1 MFHIQSKY
9 CVAYFIYLFFNY
21 NYFLTKLLSFFWVI
35 KPSGCLTQLA
45 KHSLPNIGPMLK
57 TARIEVS
64 FVFFVCKLVNLF
76 N

>member
-21 NYFLTKLLSFFWVI
+21 NYYFLTKLLSFFWVI
-35 KPSGCLTQLA
+35 KPSGCLTQLVQ
-45 KHSLPNIGPMLK
+45 HSLPNIGPMLK

-64 FVFFVCKLVNLF
+64 FFFSLQAC
-76 N
+76 